1 MKNKKNICV
10 IGSGFAGI
18 SAATYLANFG
28 HNVFVLEK
36 NSTHGGRARKFSSKG
51 FTFDMGP
58 SWYWMPDV
66 FEKFFKDFNKDIND
80 YINLKRL
87 DPSYRVYFSNDEKID
102 IPADYESLR
111 ELFESFEE
119 GSGLKLDE
127 FLKQA
132 EEKYKVGINNL
143 VYKPGL
149 SITEFM
155 NYETISGALKLDIF
169 KSMHTH
175 IRKFFKNEKLI
186 KLLEFPILFLGAT
199 PKNTP
204 ALYSLMNYADI
215 KLGTWYP
222 EGGFSKVIDGMVELA
237 KEKGVKFY
245 NNEEVKRF
253 SYNKKSISNVITKKK
268 TYDADYVVCAADYN
282 HIDQKVLESKFRNY
296 SKSYWD
302 KRVLAPSSLLF
313 YIGLDKKVKN
323 IQHHCLFFD
332 KDFENH
338 AEEIYSTPRWPSE
351 PLFYASFPSVS
362 DKSLAPKNQ
371 DCLFLLMPIAPDLED
386 NRIIRK
392 KYFDLI
398 LSRLEKLTKQNIRD
412 HIVYKKSYAIQDFK
426 NDYNSF
432 KGNAYGLANTL
443 MQTAIYKPSLKNK
456 KLKNLFFS
464 GQLTVPGPGVP
475 PSIISGNVVANQIAK
490 EIGN

>member
-28 HNVFVLEK
+28 HNVYVLEK

-87 DPSYRVYFSNDEKID
+87 DPSYRVYFSNDENID
-102 IPADYESLR
+102 IPADYESLKK
-111 ELFESFEE
+111 LFESLEE
-119 GSGLKLDE
+119 GSGLKLDG

-149 SITEFM
+149 SLTEFM
-155 NYETISGALKLDIF
+155 NFETISGALKLDIF

-245 NNEEVKRF
+245 NNEEVKSF
-253 SYNKKSISNVITKKK
+253 SYDKRSISYVITKKK

-282 HIDQKVLESKFRNY
+282 HIDQNILDKKFRNY

-302 KRVLAPSSLLF
+302 KRILAPSSLLF

-362 DKSLAPKNQ
+362 DTSLAPKNQ
-371 DCLFLLMPIAPDLED
+371 DCLFLLIPIAPDLED
-386 NRIIRK
+386 NRIIRER
-392 KYFDLI
+392 YFDLI

-412 HIVYKKSYAIQDFK
+412 HILYKRSYAIQDFK
-426 NDYNSF
+426 KDYNSF

-456 KLKNLFFS
+456 KLNNLFFS

-490 EIGN
+490 EISN

>member
-1 MKNKKNICV
+1 
-10 IGSGFAGI
+10 
-18 SAATYLANFG
+18 
-28 HNVFVLEK
+28 
-36 NSTHGGRARKFSSKG
+36 
-51 FTFDMGP
+51 
-58 SWYWMPDV
+58 
-66 FEKFFKDFNKDIND
+66 
-80 YINLKRL
+80 
-87 DPSYRVYFSNDEKID
+87 
-102 IPADYESLR
+102 
-111 ELFESFEE
+111 
-119 GSGLKLDE
+119 
-127 FLKQA
+127 
-132 EEKYKVGINNL
+132 
-143 VYKPGL
+143 
-149 SITEFM
+149 
-155 NYETISGALKLDIF
+155 
-169 KSMHTH
+169 
-175 IRKFFKNEKLI
+175 
-186 KLLEFPILFLGAT
+186 
-199 PKNTP
+199 
-204 ALYSLMNYADI
+204 
-215 KLGTWYP
+215 
-222 EGGFSKVIDGMVELA
+222 MVELA

-253 SYNKKSISNVITKKK
+253 SYNKKSISYVITKKK

-392 KYFDLI
+392 RYFDLI

>member
-1 MKNKKNICV
+1 MKNRKNICV

-66 FEKFFKDFNKDIND
+66 FEKFFKDFDKDIND

-253 SYNKKSISNVITKKK
+253 SYNKKSISYVITKKK

-392 KYFDLI
+392 RYFDLI
-398 LSRLEKLTKQNIRD
+398 LSRLEKLIKQNIRD

>member
-28 HNVFVLEK
+28 HNVFVIEK

-66 FEKFFKDFNKDIND
+66 FEKFFKDFDKDIND

-102 IPADYESLR
+102 IPADYESLK

-222 EGGFSKVIDGMVELA
+222 EGGFSKVIDAMVELA

-253 SYNKKSISNVITKKK
+253 SYNKKSISYVITKKK

-392 KYFDLI
+392 RYFDLI

-443 MQTAIYKPSLKNK
+443 MQTAIYKPSLKNR

>member
-28 HNVFVLEK
+28 HNVFVIEK

-66 FEKFFKDFNKDIND
+66 FEKFFKDFDKDIND

-102 IPADYESLR
+102 IPADYESLK

-222 EGGFSKVIDGMVELA
+222 EGGFSKVIDAMVELA

-253 SYNKKSISNVITKKK
+253 SYNKKSISYVITKKK

-282 HIDQKVLESKFRNY
+282 HIDQKVLDSKFRNY

-392 KYFDLI
+392 RYFDLI

-443 MQTAIYKPSLKNK
+443 MQTAIYKPSLKNR

>member
-1 MKNKKNICV
+1 MNNKKNICV

-18 SAATYLANFG
+18 SAATYLANLG
-28 HNVFVLEK
+28 HNVYVLEK

-66 FEKFFKDFNKDIND
+66 FEKFFKDFDKNIND

-102 IPADYESLR
+102 IPADYESLK
-111 ELFESFEE
+111 ELFESLEE

-149 SITEFM
+149 SVTEFM

-245 NNEEVKRF
+245 NNEEVKKF
-253 SYNKKSISNVITKKK
+253 SYNKKSISYVITKKK

-282 HIDQKVLESKFRNY
+282 HIDQNVLDSKFRNY
-296 SKSYWD
+296 TKSYWD

-332 KDFENH
+332 RDFENH

>member
-1 MKNKKNICV
+1 
-10 IGSGFAGI
+10 
-18 SAATYLANFG
+18 
-28 HNVFVLEK
+28 
-36 NSTHGGRARKFSSKG
+36 
-51 FTFDMGP
+51 MGP

-87 DPSYRVYFSNDEKID
+87 DPSYRVYFSNDENID
-102 IPADYESLR
+102 IPADYESLKK
-111 ELFESFEE
+111 LFESLEE

-149 SITEFM
+149 SLTEFM
-155 NYETISGALKLDIF
+155 NFETISGALKLDIF

-245 NNEEVKRF
+245 NNEEVKSF
-253 SYNKKSISNVITKKK
+253 SYDKRSISYVITKKK

-282 HIDQKVLESKFRNY
+282 HIDQNILDKKFRNY

-302 KRVLAPSSLLF
+302 KRILAPSSLLF
-313 YIGLDKKVKN
+313 YLGLDKKVKN

-362 DKSLAPKNQ
+362 DTSLAPKNQ
-371 DCLFLLMPIAPDLED
+371 DCLFLLIPIAPDLED
-386 NRIIRK
+386 NRIIRER
-392 KYFDLI
+392 YFDLI

-412 HIVYKKSYAIQDFK
+412 HIVYKRSYAIQDFK
-426 NDYNSF
+426 KDYNSF

-456 KLKNLFFS
+456 KLNNLFFS

-490 EIGN
+490 EISN

>member
-28 HNVFVLEK
+28 HNVFVIEK

-66 FEKFFKDFNKDIND
+66 FEKFFKDFDKDIND

-102 IPADYESLR
+102 IPADYESLK

-222 EGGFSKVIDGMVELA
+222 EGGFSKVIDAMVELA

-245 NNEEVKRF
+245 NNEEVKKF
-253 SYNKKSISNVITKKK
+253 SYNKKSISYVITKKK

-392 KYFDLI
+392 RYFDLI

>member
-1 MKNKKNICV
+1 MKNRKNICV

-66 FEKFFKDFNKDIND
+66 FEKFFKDFDKDIND

-253 SYNKKSISNVITKKK
+253 SYNKKSISYVITKKK

-392 KYFDLI
+392 RYFDLI

>member
-28 HNVFVLEK
+28 HNVFVIEK

-66 FEKFFKDFNKDIND
+66 FEKFFKDFDKDIND

-102 IPADYESLR
+102 IPADYESLK

-222 EGGFSKVIDGMVELA
+222 EGGFSKVIDAMVELA

-253 SYNKKSISNVITKKK
+253 SYNKKSISYVITKKK

-392 KYFDLI
+392 RYFDLI

>member
-1 MKNKKNICV
+1 MNNKKNICV

-18 SAATYLANFG
+18 SAATYLADFG
-28 HNVFVLEK
+28 HNVYVLEK

-66 FEKFFKDFNKDIND
+66 FEKFFKDFDKNIND

-102 IPADYESLR
+102 IPADYESLKQ
-111 ELFESFEE
+111 LFESLEE

-155 NYETISGALKLDIF
+155 NYETILGALKLDIF

-222 EGGFSKVIDGMVELA
+222 EGGFSKVIDSMVELA

-245 NNEEVKRF
+245 NNEEVMRF
-253 SYNKKSISNVITKKK
+253 SYNKKSISYVITKKK

-282 HIDQKVLESKFRNY
+282 HIDQNVLDSKFRNY
-296 SKSYWD
+296 TKSYWD
-302 KRVLAPSSLLF
+302 KRILAPSSLLF

-351 PLFYASFPSVS
+351 PLFYASFPSTS

-371 DCLFLLMPIAPDLED
+371 DCLFLLIPIAPDLED

-392 KYFDLI
+392 KYFELI
-398 LSRLEKLTKQNIRD
+398 LSRLEKLIKQNIRD

-426 NDYNSF
+426 KDYNSF

-443 MQTAIYKPSLKNK
+443 RQTAIWKPSLKNK
-456 KLKNLFFS
+456 RLKNLFFS

-475 PSIISGNVVANQIAK
+475 PSIISGNVVAKQIAK
-490 EIGN
+490 EIKS

>member
-28 HNVFVLEK
+28 HNVFILEK

-66 FEKFFKDFNKDIND
+66 FEKFFKDFDKDIND

-253 SYNKKSISNVITKKK
+253 SYNKKSISYVITKKK

-392 KYFDLI
+392 RYFDLI

>member
-66 FEKFFKDFNKDIND
+66 FEKFFKDFDKDIND

-175 IRKFFKNEKLI
+175 IRRFFKNEKLI

-253 SYNKKSISNVITKKK
+253 SYNKKS
-268 TYDADYVVCAADYN
+268 
-282 HIDQKVLESKFRNY
+282 
-296 SKSYWD
+296 
-302 KRVLAPSSLLF
+302 
-313 YIGLDKKVKN
+313 
-323 IQHHCLFFD
+323 
-332 KDFENH
+332 
-338 AEEIYSTPRWPSE
+338 
-351 PLFYASFPSVS
+351 
-362 DKSLAPKNQ
+362 
-371 DCLFLLMPIAPDLED
+371 FL
-386 NRIIRK
+386 N
-392 KYFDLI
+392 
-398 LSRLEKLTKQNIRD
+398 
-412 HIVYKKSYAIQDFK
+412 
-426 NDYNSF
+426 
-432 KGNAYGLANTL
+432 
-443 MQTAIYKPSLKNK
+443 
-456 KLKNLFFS
+456 
-464 GQLTVPGPGVP
+464 
-475 PSIISGNVVANQIAK
+475 
-490 EIGN
+490 

>member
-1 MKNKKNICV
+1 MNNRKNICV

-18 SAATYLANFG
+18 SAATYLANLG
-28 HNVFVLEK
+28 HNVYVLEK

-66 FEKFFKDFNKDIND
+66 FEKFFKDFDKNIND

-102 IPADYESLR
+102 IPADYESLK
-111 ELFESFEE
+111 ELFESLEE

-245 NNEEVKRF
+245 NNEEVKKF
-253 SYNKKSISNVITKKK
+253 SYNKKSISYVITKKK
-268 TYDADYVVCAADYN
+268 TYDAVEELDN
-282 HIDQKVLESKFRNY
+282 VL
-296 SKSYWD
+296 
-302 KRVLAPSSLLF
+302 
-313 YIGLDKKVKN
+313 
-323 IQHHCLFFD
+323 
-332 KDFENH
+332 
-338 AEEIYSTPRWPSE
+338 
-351 PLFYASFPSVS
+351 
-362 DKSLAPKNQ
+362 
-371 DCLFLLMPIAPDLED
+371 
-386 NRIIRK
+386 
-392 KYFDLI
+392 
-398 LSRLEKLTKQNIRD
+398 
-412 HIVYKKSYAIQDFK
+412 
-426 NDYNSF
+426 
-432 KGNAYGLANTL
+432 
-443 MQTAIYKPSLKNK
+443 
-456 KLKNLFFS
+456 
-464 GQLTVPGPGVP
+464 
-475 PSIISGNVVANQIAK
+475 
-490 EIGN
+490 

>member
-1 MKNKKNICV
+1 MENKKNICV

-28 HNVFVLEK
+28 HNVFVIEK

-66 FEKFFKDFNKDIND
+66 FEKFFKDFDKDIND

-253 SYNKKSISNVITKKK
+253 SYNKKSISYVITKKK

-282 HIDQKVLESKFRNY
+282 HIDQKVLDSKFRNY

-392 KYFDLI
+392 RYFDLI

-443 MQTAIYKPSLKNK
+443 MQTAIYKPSLKNR

>member
-66 FEKFFKDFNKDIND
+66 FEKFFKDFDKDIND

-253 SYNKKSISNVITKKK
+253 SYNKKSISYVITKKK

-392 KYFDLI
+392 RYFDLI

>member
-28 HNVFVLEK
+28 HNVFVIEK

-66 FEKFFKDFNKDIND
+66 FEKFFKDFDKDIND

-102 IPADYESLR
+102 IPADYESFK

-253 SYNKKSISNVITKKK
+253 SYNKKSISYVITKKK

-392 KYFDLI
+392 RYFDLI

>member
-1 MKNKKNICV
+1 MNNRKNICV

-18 SAATYLANFG
+18 SAATYLANLG
-28 HNVFVLEK
+28 HNVYVLEK

-66 FEKFFKDFNKDIND
+66 FEKFFKDFDKNIND

-102 IPADYESLR
+102 IPADYESLK
-111 ELFESFEE
+111 ELFESLEE

-245 NNEEVKRF
+245 NNEEVKKF
-253 SYNKKSISNVITKKK
+253 SYNKKSISYVITKKK

-282 HIDQKVLESKFRNY
+282 HIDQNVLDSKFRNY
-296 SKSYWD
+296 TKSYWD
-302 KRVLAPSSLLF
+302 KRILAPSSLLF

-332 KDFENH
+332 RDFENH

-392 KYFDLI
+392 RYFDLI

-490 EIGN
+490 EVGN

>member
-28 HNVFVLEK
+28 HNVYVLEK

-87 DPSYRVYFSNDEKID
+87 DPSYRVYFSNDENID
-102 IPADYESLR
+102 IPADYESLKK
-111 ELFESFEE
+111 LFESLEE
-119 GSGLKLDE
+119 GSGLKLDG

-149 SITEFM
+149 SLTEFM
-155 NYETISGALKLDIF
+155 NFETISGALKLDIF

-245 NNEEVKRF
+245 NNEEVKSF
-253 SYNKKSISNVITKKK
+253 SYDKRSISYVITKKK

-282 HIDQKVLESKFRNY
+282 HIDQNILDKKFRNY

-302 KRVLAPSSLLF
+302 KRILAPSSLLF

-362 DKSLAPKNQ
+362 DTSLAPKNQ
-371 DCLFLLMPIAPDLED
+371 DCLFLLIPIAPDLED
-386 NRIIRK
+386 NRIIRER
-392 KYFDLI
+392 YFDLI

-412 HIVYKKSYAIQDFK
+412 HIVYKRSYAIQDFK
-426 NDYNSF
+426 KDYNSF

-456 KLKNLFFS
+456 KLNNLFFS

-490 EIGN
+490 EISN

>member
-66 FEKFFKDFNKDIND
+66 FEKFFKDFDKDIND

-253 SYNKKSISNVITKKK
+253 SYNKKSISYVITKKK

-332 KDFENH
+332 KDFESH

-392 KYFDLI
+392 RYFDLI

>member
-1 MKNKKNICV
+1 MNNRKNICV

-18 SAATYLANFG
+18 SAATYLANLG
-28 HNVFVLEK
+28 HNVYVLEK

-66 FEKFFKDFNKDIND
+66 FEKFFKDFDKNIND

-102 IPADYESLR
+102 IPADYESLK
-111 ELFESFEE
+111 ELFESLEE

-245 NNEEVKRF
+245 NNEEVKKF
-253 SYNKKSISNVITKKK
+253 SYNKKSISYVITKKK

-282 HIDQKVLESKFRNY
+282 HIDQTY
-296 SKSYWD
+296 
-302 KRVLAPSSLLF
+302 
-313 YIGLDKKVKN
+313 
-323 IQHHCLFFD
+323 
-332 KDFENH
+332 
-338 AEEIYSTPRWPSE
+338 
-351 PLFYASFPSVS
+351 
-362 DKSLAPKNQ
+362 
-371 DCLFLLMPIAPDLED
+371 
-386 NRIIRK
+386 
-392 KYFDLI
+392 
-398 LSRLEKLTKQNIRD
+398 
-412 HIVYKKSYAIQDFK
+412 
-426 NDYNSF
+426 
-432 KGNAYGLANTL
+432 
-443 MQTAIYKPSLKNK
+443 
-456 KLKNLFFS
+456 
-464 GQLTVPGPGVP
+464 
-475 PSIISGNVVANQIAK
+475 
-490 EIGN
+490 

>member
-28 HNVFVLEK
+28 HNVYVLEK

-87 DPSYRVYFSNDEKID
+87 DPSYRVYFSNDENID
-102 IPADYESLR
+102 IPADYESLK
-111 ELFESFEE
+111 ELFESLEE

-149 SITEFM
+149 SLTEFM
-155 NYETISGALKLDIF
+155 NFETISGALKLDIF

-245 NNEEVKRF
+245 NNEEVKSF
-253 SYNKKSISNVITKKK
+253 SYDKRSISYVITKKK

-282 HIDQKVLESKFRNY
+282 HIDQNILDKKFRNY

-302 KRVLAPSSLLF
+302 KRILAPSSLLF

-362 DKSLAPKNQ
+362 DTSLAPKNQ
-371 DCLFLLMPIAPDLED
+371 DCLFLLIPIAPDLED
-386 NRIIRK
+386 NRIIRER
-392 KYFDLI
+392 YFDLI

-412 HIVYKKSYAIQDFK
+412 HIVYKRSYAIQDFK
-426 NDYNSF
+426 KDYNSF

-456 KLKNLFFS
+456 KLNNLFFS

-490 EIGN
+490 EISN

>member
-28 HNVFVLEK
+28 HNVFVIEK

-66 FEKFFKDFNKDIND
+66 FEKFFKDFDKDIND

-253 SYNKKSISNVITKKK
+253 SYNKKSISYVITKKK

-282 HIDQKVLESKFRNY
+282 HIDQKVLDSKFRNY

-392 KYFDLI
+392 RYFDLI